1 MSMLS
6 MLTSTTSSLTR
17 RRFLQR
23 RYLSAVSREVNARNC
38 RFHVLHKN
46 PDAPHQ
52 ILCLPG
58 SLGTASTDFSVQ
70 LSSGIGEKF
79 GLVAID
85 PRGLGNSNMTSDGKQ
100 FVREYPADF
109 YLQDALDGAG
119 IMKALGYNEY
129 SVMGWSDGANA
140 AMHLAANKEAKDA
153 VKKLVVFGGNSYVT
167 EEDIEAYEAVRD
179 VSKSWSERMRK
190 DKSAAHG
197 GLGTLQ
203 ILNDRYTDA
212 MRKILYDYNG
222 DVCLTELHNITCP
235 TLILHGAL
243 DVICHEYHAQYIAK
257 HITNSKLEVLEEG
270 KHNLHMKYADQFRT
284 IVGDFLTDSQE
295 NNYQEDDDEPQ
306 PDIDHIAYGF
316 MGSKSLFAALRV
328 GIFDAIDS
336 VDGSATFNDIETAC
350 DISGERL
357 KTLLSA
363 CVALKLI
370 RRRIDENGTDLF
382 HLPKASSKQLVRTSR
397 QYWGDYLS
405 MQVDGQFYNRLA
417 DIDNTIKHGTEASH
431 GYEYWFDSD
440 PEAAKNYTKAQHNG
454 SLATAYALHKR
465 LPELASDFPSMRM
478 LDVGGGSGAFSIV
491 TSRVIQDATAVVLDL
506 PNVIETTKSIISEEE
521 ESVRSRVSTL
531 ALSATDPGSWENVQ
545 DESFDVVLLSYV
557 SGSIPSE
564 ALAGLYS
571 NTFRALKP
579 GGKAIIHDFF
589 LSNDGRG
596 PPNAALWALAHISV
610 NPTGMGLIPK
620 RVINILS
627 EQGFI
632 APRVHELIPGM
643 TKVIV
648 AKKKNV

>member
-1 MSMLS
+1 MMLA
-6 MLTSTTSSLTR
+6 STTSLTR
-17 RRFLQR
+17 RRFLLQR
-23 RYLSAVSREVNARNC
+23 RQLSAVVSREVTVRNC
-38 RFHVLHKN
+38 RFHVEHRH

-58 SLGTASTDFSVQ
+58 SLGTAKTDFSEQ
-70 LSSGIGEKF
+70 LRSGIGEEF

-85 PRGLGNSNMTSDGKQ
+85 PRGLGESNTTTDGKK
-100 FVREYPADF
+100 FARDYPADF
-109 YLQDALDGAG
+109 YVQDAQDGAD
-119 IMKALGYNEY
+119 IMRELGYDEY

-140 AMHLAANKEAKDA
+140 AMHLAANREVKDA

-179 VSKSWSERMRK
+179 VSKSWSERMRN

-197 GLGTLQ
+197 GLETLQ

-212 MRKILYDYNG
+212 MREILYDHDG
-222 DVCLTELHNITCP
+222 DVCLAELHNITCP

-243 DVICHEYHAQYIAK
+243 DVICHDYHAQYIAK
-257 HITNSKLEVLEEG
+257 HITNSQLKVLPQG
-270 KHNLHMKYADQFRT
+270 KHNLHMKYADKFRE
-284 IVGDFLTDSQE
+284 IVGDFLTDRPLESNCE
-295 NNYQEDDDEPQ
+295 EDDE

-316 MGSKSLFAALRV
+316 MGSKALFAALRV

-336 VDGSATFNDIETAC
+336 MDGLATFDDIESAC
-350 DISGERL
+350 DDISGERL

-370 RRRIDENGTDLF
+370 RRRIDENGTNLF
-382 HLPKASSKQLVRTSR
+382 DLPKASSQQLVQTSR
-397 QYWGDYLS
+397 HYWGDYLT
-405 MQVDGQFYNRLA
+405 MQVDGQFYNRLE
-417 DIDNTIKHGTEASH
+417 DIDNTIKYGTEASH
-431 GYEYWFDSD
+431 GYESWFDSD
-440 PEAAKNYTKAQHNG
+440 PVAAKNYTRAQHNG

-465 LPELASDFPSMRM
+465 LPELATEFPSMRM

-521 ESVRSRVSTL
+521 ESVRRRVSTL
-531 ALSATDPGSWENVQ
+531 ALSATDPGSWENVVEE
-545 DESFDVVLLSYV
+545 ESFDVVLLSYV

-571 NTFRALKP
+571 NAFRALKP
-579 GGKAIIHDFF
+579 GGKAVIHDFF
-589 LSNDGRG
+589 INNDGRG
-596 PPNAALWALAHISV
+596 PPNAALWALAHVSV
-610 NPTGMGLIPK
+610 NPDGMGLIPK
-620 RVINILS
+620 RIINILS

-648 AKKKNV
+648 AKKKRK

>member
-1 MSMLS
+1 MAMFMLA
-6 MLTSTTSSLTR
+6 STTSRLTR
-17 RRFLQR
+17 RQFHQA
-23 RYLSAVSREVNARNC
+23 RYLSAIVSSREVNARNC
-38 RFHVLHKN
+38 RFHVLQRN
-46 PDAPHQ
+46 PEATHQ

-58 SLGTASTDFSVQ
+58 SLGTASTDFSIQ
-70 LSSGIGEKF
+70 LDNGIGEEF

-85 PRGLGNSNMTSDGKQ
+85 PRGLGQSTVTTDGEQ

-109 YLQDALDGAG
+109 YLQDALDGAA
-119 IMKALGYNEY
+119 IMKALGYNKY

-140 AMHLAANKEAKDA
+140 AMHLAANKEVKNA
-153 VKKLVVFGGNSYVT
+153 VKKLVIFGGNSYVT
-167 EEDIEAYEAVRD
+167 EDDIEAYEAVRD

-197 GLGTLQ
+197 GLETLQ

-212 MRKILYDYNG
+212 MGTILKDLNG
-222 DVCLTELHNITCP
+222 DVCLKELHNITCP

-243 DVICHEYHAQYIAK
+243 DVICHDYHAKYIAK
-257 HITNSKLEVLEEG
+257 HITNSKLKVLEKG
-270 KHNLHMKYADQFRT
+270 KHNLHMKYADEFRT
-284 IVGDFLTDSQE
+284 IVGDFLTDSE
-295 NNYQEDDDEPQ
+295 EDDDEPQ
-306 PDIDHIAYGF
+306 PDIDQIAYGF

-336 VDGSATFNDIETAC
+336 VDGPATFKDIEAAC
-350 DISGERL
+350 EINGERL

-370 RRRIDENGTDLF
+370 RRHIDENGNDLF
-382 HLPKASSKQLVRTSR
+382 HLPKASSKQLVRKSR

-417 DIDNTIKHGTEASH
+417 DIDNTIKYGTEASH
-431 GYEYWFDSD
+431 GYEAWFDSD
-440 PEAAKNYTKAQHNG
+440 PDAAKNYTRAQHNG

-465 LPELASDFPSMRM
+465 LPELATEYPSMRM

-491 TSRVIQDATAVVLDL
+491 TARVVQDATAVVLDL

-521 ESVRSRVSTL
+521 ESVGNRVSTL
-531 ALSATDPGSWENVQ
+531 ALSATDPGSWENVVE

-557 SGSIPSE
+557 SGSIPSD
-564 ALAGLYS
+564 ALEGLYS
-571 NTFRALKP
+571 NAFRALKP

-589 LSNDGRG
+589 IDNDGRG

-610 NPTGMGLIPK
+610 NPAGMGLIPK
-620 RVINILS
+620 RVINKLS
-627 EQGFI
+627 EEGFI

-648 AKKKNV
+648 AKKKKNA